1 MDVADTLQRFL
12 LERAGARGAVVKLAE
27 TWRQASSRV
36 DHPDTVRG
44 VLGHAMVAS
53 ALLASTL
60 KFNGTLTLQV
70 QGKGPLELLVVQCT
84 QALALRGVAKAKP
97 VAAEMEDFRDLV
109 GGGHLAVTIEATDTE
124 RYQGI
129 VPLESASLAACLEG
143 YFERSE
149 QLATRLWLACD
160 GDRAAGLL
168 LQRLPNAGADH
179 EDDWTRLQAL
189 ALTLGAA
196 ELLAT
201 PTETLLS
208 RLFPDEHV
216 RVFKPA
222 APRFHCPCSRARI
235 EPVLRMLGND
245 DLRALLA
252 EQGRVAVACEF
263 CGKRYTFDRV
273 DVEGLLTTGTL
284 PPTTDTRH

>member
-1 MDVADTLQRFL
+1 MPDSLQRFL
-12 LERAGARGAVVKLAE
+12 LERAGARGAVVKLGD
-27 TWRQASSRV
+27 TWKQALSRV

-60 KFNGTLTLQV
+60 KFEGTLTLQV

-97 VAAEMEDFRDLV
+97 AAADLQDFRDLV
-109 GGGHLAVTIEATDTE
+109 GGGHLAVTVEANDTE

-149 QLATRLWLACD
+149 QLSTRLWLACD
-160 GDRAAGLL
+160 GERAAGML
-168 LQRLPNAGADH
+168 LQRLPNAGVDL
-179 EDDWTRLQAL
+179 ENDWARIQAL
-189 ALTLGAA
+189 ALTLGPA
-196 ELLAT
+196 ELLDT
-201 PTETLLS
+201 PIETLLA
-208 RLFPDEHV
+208 RLFPDERV

-222 APRFHCPCSRARI
+222 APRFHCSCSRGRI
-235 EPVLRMLGND
+235 EPVLRMLGDD

-252 EQGRVAVACEF
+252 EQGRVVVACEF
-263 CGKRYTFDRV
+263 CGKRYAFDKV
-273 DVEGLLTTGTL
+273 DVEGLLATGTL